1 MDREFLVF
9 QIGTPLMLV
18 YMMGYSFSPFLT
30 EGGTVDGI
38 PYPLYLATGIMAFNA
53 IFACQWVG
61 IGIWEDRRNGMFTQF
76 MLMPISRG
84 QYLFSRL
91 LFNFIFALFSM
102 TVVIIGY
109 PPLLFHLLSSDV
121 NLLYPIFAILL
132 LTLFYGSISILIAI
146 KIKSN
151 QSFYLLITF
160 FAELSAFTSSA
171 LYPSE
176 AEKLPEIISIIFYL
190 NPISLIVDIMR
201 AGIFSNVNSLLYL
214 EIIIMSALAFLATLI
229 VKIVIQRTEI
239 K

>member
-1 MDREFLVF
+1 
-9 QIGTPLMLV
+9 MLV

-30 EGGTVDGI
+30 DGGTVDGI

-61 IGIWEDRRNGMFTQF
+61 IGIWEDKRNGMFTQF

-91 LFNFIFALFSM
+91 LFNFIFASFSM

-109 PPLLFHLLSSDV
+109 PPLLFHLLSADV
-121 NLLYPIFAILL
+121 NFLYPIFAILL

-146 KIKSN
+146 KMNSN
-151 QSFYLLITF
+151 QSFYLLVTF
-160 FAELSAFTSSA
+160 VAELSAFTSSA
-171 LYPSE
+171 LYPSASE
-176 AEKLPEIISIIFYL
+176 RLPEIISTIFYL
-190 NPISLIVDIMR
+190 NPVSLIIDILR
-201 AGIFSNVNSLLYL
+201 AGIFSTTDSFLALK
-214 EIIIMSALAFLATLI
+214 IIIMSGLALSSTLI
-229 VKIVIQRTEI
+229 VRTVIQRTEI